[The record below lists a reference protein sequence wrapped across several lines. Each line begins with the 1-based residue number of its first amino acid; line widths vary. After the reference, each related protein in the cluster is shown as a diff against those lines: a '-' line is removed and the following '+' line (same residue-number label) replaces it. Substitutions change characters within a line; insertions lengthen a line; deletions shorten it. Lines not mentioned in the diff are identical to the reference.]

1 MADGQLGAVLR
12 HLASQGAAREGER
25 LTDGE
30 LLRQLDGPGAEGAF
44 TILVRRHGPMVLGTC
59 RRALRDAHEA
69 EDAFQATFL
78 VLFRRARHLDRR
90 GSLAGWLH
98 TVALRAAH
106 KARSAALRRRRREGL
121 AVKRP
126 RSGPA
131 AEANGEDLRPVLDE
145 ELKRLPER
153 LREPAVLCY
162 LEGKT
167 NEEAARLLG
176 CPAGTVKS
184 RLARARRLLRTALVR
199 RGVTPALGLSAAQ
212 ARATVPAPL
221 FQATV
226 RSAFRPEA
234 APAALTLARGVLQ
247 TMFRTKLK
255 AAAGLLAFV
264 ALALGAGVFSYR
276 AGASGPEREGR
287 PALAPVAVA
296 APAPRQVVEYA
307 RLFTRVHDV
316 LGEFFEIGYANR
328 YDGRIETLPRAL
340 PGTRCRALVSIL
352 VADDGGYEVD
362 VIVWTER
369 RLGGWPALVLDLFGA
384 EATRWGPASRHA
396 GLEAL
401 LLRRLKRAGLGDTVR
416 LHCCAPPVAAPQA
429 GTTATSAP
437 RK

>member
-1 MADGQLGAVLR
+1 MADGQLGAVLG
-12 HLASQGAAREGER
+12 HLASLGAAREGAR

-44 TILVRRHGPMVLGTC
+44 AALVRRHGPMVLGTC
-59 RRALRDAHEA
+59 RRALRDAHAA

-78 VLFRRARHLDRR
+78 ILFRRAHRLDRR
-90 GSLAGWLH
+90 GSLAGWLY
-98 TVALRAAH
+98 TVALHAAH
-106 KARSAALRRRRREGL
+106 KARAAALRRRLREGL
-121 AVKRP
+121 AVKRS
-126 RSGPA
+126 RAGPA
-131 AEANGEDLRPVLDE
+131 SEANEDLRPVLDE
-145 ELKRLPER
+145 ELSRLPER
-153 LREPAVLCY
+153 LRAPAVLCY

-176 CPAGTVKS
+176 CPPGTVKS
-184 RLARARRLLRTALVR
+184 RLSRARRLLRTALVR
-199 RGVTPALGLSAAQ
+199 RGVTPAIGLLAAK

-221 FQATV
+221 SQAAV
-226 RSAFRPEA
+226 RCAFRPEA

-247 TMFRTKLK
+247 NMFRTRLT
-255 AAAGLLAFV
+255 AAAGLLTFV

-307 RLFTRVHDV
+307 RLFTRVHEV
-316 LGEFFEIGYANR
+316 LGELFEIGYANR

-340 PGTRCRALVSIL
+340 PGARYRVLVSIL
-352 VADDGGYEVD
+352 AADDGGYEVD

-369 RLGGWPALVLDLFGA
+369 RVGGWPALVLNLFGA

-401 LLRRLKRAGLGDTVR
+401 LLRRLKRSGLGDTVR
-416 LHCCAPPVAAPQA
+416 LHSCAPPVAVPKA
-429 GTTATSAP
+429 GTSQTSAP